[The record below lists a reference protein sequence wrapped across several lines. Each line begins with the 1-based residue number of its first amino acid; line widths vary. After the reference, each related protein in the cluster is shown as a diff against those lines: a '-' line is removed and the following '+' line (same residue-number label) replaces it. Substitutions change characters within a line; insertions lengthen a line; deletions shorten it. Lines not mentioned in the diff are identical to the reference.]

1 MSTSRPSASGRRAT
15 LHLIPRPRLWA
26 TLLVALA
33 VALPAVAG
41 AQEAPPA
48 RAPASTDSLVP
59 FFLLAVAIERFW
71 ETFFTV
77 VEGGMVTT
85 GRVLGSFSKPLQ
97 SLVGELEASQRE
109 VAALSTAIVGKPVA
123 DPAYAAARAEIVRAE
138 QRLERARN
146 RVALVTRSPVYISI
160 KRSVIL
166 VGSLVLGPLLARS
179 AGLHLFHALG
189 VTGMAPG
196 FDEML
201 TGLIIGTGSE
211 PTHNLLG
218 TLGGLRAA
226 LCCLAELPRRMAGE
240 AAARAADETDATPE
254 GAAVDGGDGAPKRD
268 AREPQRP
275 VT

>member
-1 MSTSRPSASGRRAT
+1 MTSPRRSAAGRTALPCPLPAPHPRA
-15 LHLIPRPRLWA
+15 WA
-26 TLLVALA
+26 ALLVALV
-33 VALPAVAG
+33 VALPAIAG
-41 AQEAPPA
+41 AQETPPA

-97 SLVGELEASQRE
+97 SLVSELEASRRE
-109 VAALSTAIVGKPVA
+109 VAALSEKLVGKAVA

-146 RVALVTRSPVYISI
+146 RVVLVTRSPVYVSI

-166 VGSLVLGPLLARS
+166 IGSLVLGPLVARS
-179 AGLHLFHALG
+179 SGLHLFQALG
-189 VTGMAPG
+189 VTGMKPD

-218 TLGGLRAA
+218 ALGGLRAA
-226 LCCLAELPRRMAGE
+226 LCSLAELPRRMANG
-240 AAARAADETDATPE
+240 AAGRAAD
-254 GAAVDGGDGAPKRD
+254 D
-268 AREPQRP
+268 AREDAADEAPRGELP
-275 VT
+275 DR

>member
-1 MSTSRPSASGRRAT
+1 MTSPRRSAAGRTALPCPLPAPHPRA
-15 LHLIPRPRLWA
+15 WA
-26 TLLVALA
+26 ALLVALV
-33 VALPAVAG
+33 VALPAIAG
-41 AQEAPPA
+41 AQETPPA

-97 SLVGELEASQRE
+97 SLVSELEASRRE
-109 VAALSTAIVGKPVA
+109 VAALSEKLVGKAVA

-146 RVALVTRSPVYISI
+146 RVVLVTRSPVSVAI

-166 VGSLVLGPLLARS
+166 IGSLVLGPLVARS
-179 AGLHLFHALG
+179 SGLHLFQALG
-189 VTGMAPG
+189 VTGMKPD

-218 TLGGLRAA
+218 ALGGLRAA
-226 LCCLAELPRRMAGE
+226 LCSLAELPRRMANG
-240 AAARAADETDATPE
+240 AAGRAAD
-254 GAAVDGGDGAPKRD
+254 D
-268 AREPQRP
+268 AREDAADDAPRGELP
-275 VT
+275 DR